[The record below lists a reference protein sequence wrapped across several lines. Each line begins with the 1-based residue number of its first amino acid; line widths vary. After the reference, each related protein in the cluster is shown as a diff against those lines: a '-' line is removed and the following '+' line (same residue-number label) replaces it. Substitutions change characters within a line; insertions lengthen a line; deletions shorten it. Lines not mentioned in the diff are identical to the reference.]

1 MGSEMCIRDSI
12 ESIMEACPKMRPLCT
27 ASYVFFPI
35 TDFGFTS
42 STDLSDEVFDVN
54 ASRDILIP
62 GAIDPPKYSLLSLTT
77 SKVVAVPKSTIIT
90 DF

>member
-1 MGSEMCIRDSI
+1 
-12 ESIMEACPKMRPLCT
+12 MEACPKMRPLCT
-27 ASYVFFPI
+27 ASYVFFPT
-35 TDFGFTS
+35 TDFGCTS

>member
-1 MGSEMCIRDSI
+1 
-12 ESIMEACPKMRPLCT
+12 MRPLCT

-77 SKVVAVPKSTIIT
+77 SKVVAVPKSKIIS